1 MRGWAGGVSHSHGE
15 ISAPREGH
23 QPRSWNADL
32 RHVGARGGLPMTKPG
47 PAGSIPSLPLGG
59 KPPLAPCFCCDQ
71 TAQPGSASRIRGPG
85 KGCPQVGKA
94 LLALRCCWV
103 LPWGLGGYSFL
114 LLELPQGTS
123 PELFVSGPRASI
135 PGSRLLFCVLFLP
148 GASLPPSEHPRGSG
162 LPPPWEAERPVA

>member
-1 MRGWAGGVSHSHGE
+1 MGRSPRYTWQVLRRRCKQEEGSGEKPGEARGWGVSGSGHSWK
-15 ISAPREGH
+15 P
-23 QPRSWNADL
+23 
-32 RHVGARGGLPMTKPG
+32 VLPWG
-47 PAGSIPSLPLGG
+47 LGG
-59 KPPLAPCFCCDQ
+59 YSFPLLDLG
-71 TAQPGSASRIRGPG
+71 TRIRGPG